1 MDNER
6 FYAELPALDDFGEVF
21 RGTNYRDFPDDWIL
35 YVCDVHNSTQS
46 IQRGLYRAVNMVGA
60 SCITAALNAC
70 PGLPLPFVFGGDGAT
85 LAAPASRD
93 ETVCRELAS
102 VAAMARGQFELE
114 LRIGRVPI
122 AALRAGGHRMQ
133 VAKYRVAGDDI
144 LAMLRGDGVAEA
156 ERWVKMPGSAYLV
169 AAAESPSGSA
179 NLNGLSCRWEPLRSA
194 HGEILSL
201 LIQVRMPEGQTDG
214 YYDDLYRK
222 IRAIL
227 ALSDEELNP
236 VKADGLHLKWPPTD
250 LEVESR
256 THAGSGRPWSRV
268 AARLWTLLHSM
279 GGRFVFATG
288 IRTPL
293 IDPKRYTQSMIQRS
307 DFRKFDG
314 MLRMVLDVPA
324 AKIPAL
330 LDFLEGEHRRGALL
344 YGVHRA
350 PSAIM
355 TCVVFSLEKD
365 SHVHFIDGSDGGYA
379 LAAVQFKE
387 QLKAAGR

>member
-6 FYAELPALDDFGEVF
+6 FYAELPAIYEFGEVF
-21 RGTNYRDFPDDWIL
+21 RAVNYRDLPDDWVL
-35 YVCDVHNSTQS
+35 YVCDVQNSTQA

-60 SCITAALNAC
+60 SCITAALNVC
-70 PGLPLPFVFGGDGAT
+70 PDLPLPFVFGGDGAT

-102 VAAMARGQFELE
+102 VAAMARGQFELG
-114 LRIGRVPI
+114 LRIGRVPM
-122 AALRAGGHRMQ
+122 ATLRAGGHRVL
-133 VAKYRVAGDDI
+133 VAKYRIAGDDI

-169 AAAESPSGSA
+169 AAAETPSDSA
-179 NLNGLSCRWEPLRSA
+179 NLNGLSCRWEPLRST
-194 HGEILSL
+194 HGEMLSI
-201 LIQVRMPEGQTDG
+201 LIQARMPEAQIDA
-214 YYDDLYRK
+214 YYDSLYGKLRG
-222 IRAIL
+222 IL
-227 ALSDEELNP
+227 ELSDEELNP
-236 VKADGLHLKWPPTD
+236 VKADALHLKWPPTN

-256 THAGSGRPWSRV
+256 AHAGSGRPWFRIV
-268 AARLWTLLHSM
+268 ARLWTLLHSM
-279 GGRFVFATG
+279 GGRCLFAMG

-293 IDPKRYTQSMIQRS
+293 IDPRRYTQSMIQRS

-324 AKIPAL
+324 AKISAL
-330 LDFLEGEHRRGALL
+330 LDFLAAEHSRGALV

-355 TCVVFSLEKD
+355 TCVVFSLKND

-387 QLKAAGR
+387 QLKTMEG